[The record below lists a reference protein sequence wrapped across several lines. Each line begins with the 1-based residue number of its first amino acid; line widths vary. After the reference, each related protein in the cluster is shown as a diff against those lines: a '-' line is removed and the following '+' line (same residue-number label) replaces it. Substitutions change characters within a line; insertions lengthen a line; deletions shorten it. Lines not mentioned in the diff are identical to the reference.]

1 MRSSSSRLKAL
12 TVTFGLSF
20 WIFIISSSLQMFS
33 LEYFVLFVIVTLI
46 ITQIFA
52 IKLSNILDKFAII
65 NSKIFLG
72 LMFVFVISLYG
83 ILFKILKI
91 DLLRLKNDKTSYWL
105 EMESLKSQRIFKQY

>member
-1 MRSSSSRLKAL
+1 MHSSSSRLKAL

-20 WIFIISSSLQMFS
+20 WVFIITTSLQIFS
-33 LEYFVLFVIVTLI
+33 LEYFVLFIIVTLS

-52 IKLSNILDKFAII
+52 IKLSKILDKFAII

-72 LMFVFVISLYG
+72 LMFIFVISLYG

-91 DLLRLKNDKTSYWL
+91 DILRLKNNKTSYWL
-105 EMESLKSQRIFKQY
+105 EIESLKSQRIFKQY

>member
-20 WIFIISSSLQMFS
+20 WIFIISSSLQIFS

>member
-1 MRSSSSRLKAL
+1 MHSSSSRLKAL

-20 WIFIISSSLQMFS
+20 WVFIISTSLQMFS
-33 LEYFVLFVIVTLI
+33 LEYFVLFVIVTLS

-52 IKLSNILDKFAII
+52 IKLSKTLDKFAII

-72 LMFVFVISLYG
+72 LMFIFVISLYG

-91 DLLRLKNDKTSYWL
+91 DILRLKNNKTSYWL

>member
-1 MRSSSSRLKAL
+1 MHSSSSRLKAL

-20 WIFIISSSLQMFS
+20 WVFIISTSLQMFS

>member
-12 TVTFGLSF
+12 TVTFGISF
-20 WIFIISSSLQMFS
+20 WVFIFTTSFQIFS
-33 LEYFVLFVIVTLI
+33 LEYFIIFIIITLS

-52 IKLSNILDKFAII
+52 IKLSKTLDKFSII

-83 ILFKILKI
+83 ILFKILRI
-91 DLLRLKNDKTSYWL
+91 DLLRLKNNKKSYWL
-105 EMESLKSQRIFKQY
+105 EMESLKSQRMFKQY